1 MAEKEPEIIYEDEN
15 IVVLDKP
22 SGLLVHPIKGP
33 AENTNTLA
41 GWLFKNRPE
50 TKNTGDEPESRPG
63 IFHRL
68 DKETSGVI
76 IAAKNQKTFEFLKKQ
91 FQNREIKK
99 TYLVLV
105 KGTPK
110 NKNGIIDFAIARSA
124 KSPLKKSASAHK
136 KGTEREA
143 VTEYK
148 TIKYYEGWTLAEAYP
163 KTGRTHQIR
172 VHFKALG
179 HPVYGDELYSK
190 TGPGEKYGRL
200 FLHAKNIEFTAP
212 NGSRMKIEA
221 DIPED
226 LARIL
231 QTLKEYDK
239 N

>member
-1 MAEKEPEIIYEDEN
+1 
-15 IVVLDKP
+15 
-22 SGLLVHPIKGP
+22 
-33 AENTNTLA
+33 
-41 GWLFKNRPE
+41 
-50 TKNTGDEPESRPG
+50 
-63 IFHRL
+63 
-68 DKETSGVI
+68 
-76 IAAKNQKTFEFLKKQ
+76 
-91 FQNREIKK
+91 
-99 TYLVLV
+99 
-105 KGTPK
+105 
-110 NKNGIIDFAIARSA
+110 
-124 KSPLKKSASAHK
+124 
-136 KGTEREA
+136 